1 MTRKNRI
8 LIVED
13 DRAIRDGLSDL
24 LRGEDYMVTTAS
36 HGRESLKRSRGKP
49 PDLALLDI
57 NLPDINGLEVCRQL
71 RSRGDI
77 FPIIMI
83 SARTEPVDRVLGLEA
98 GADDYVTK
106 PFNSNEVLAR
116 VRAQLRGRHRLREEE
131 TSPSTTKKRRLL
143 RAIMFTDMKG
153 FSRTM
158 HDDESLAISLLR
170 KHDAHI
176 SRVVR
181 RYKGTIVEVIG
192 DAYLVTFGSAVQA
205 VRCGVA
211 ILASLKNYNTGK
223 RGAERIHVRIG
234 MHLGDVIEYKRG
246 IRGDAVN
253 IAARLQQLAKP
264 DTIAVSESVHDA
276 IHGKMTVKVQR
287 MGARHVKNISTP
299 ITVYRITGNNKGARS

>member
-1 MTRKNRI
+1 MSGKSRI

-13 DRAIRDGLSDL
+13 DPAIRDGLSDL
-24 LRGEDYMVTTAS
+24 LQGEDYKVVTS
-36 HGRESLKRSRGKP
+36 SLGRKALKISRAKMF
-49 PDLALLDI
+49 DLALLDI
-57 NLPDINGLEVCRQL
+57 NLPDINGLEVCRQI
-71 RSRGDI
+71 RSRGDV

-83 SARTEPVDRVLGLEA
+83 SARTETVDRVLGLEA

-116 VRAQLRGRHRLREEE
+116 VRAQLRERHRLRERD
-131 TSPSTTKKRRLL
+131 TGQTAAKKRRLL

-158 HDDESLAISLLR
+158 HEDESLAINLLR
-170 KHDAHI
+170 KHDAQI

-181 RYKGTIVEVIG
+181 RYRGTIVEVIG
-192 DAYLVTFGSAVQA
+192 DAYLVTFASAVQA

-211 ILASLKNYNTGK
+211 ILASLKDYNTGK
-223 RGAERIHVRIG
+223 RGPERIHVRIG

-276 IHGKMTVKVQR
+276 IHGKMTIKVQR
-287 MGARHVKNISTP
+287 VGARHVKNISTP
-299 ITVYRITGNNKGARS
+299 ITVYRITGNSKGARS